1 MFDPA
6 LELRTRGRFWHQ
18 SVVELLNGNFLG
30 AAIIIIVVVVVI
42 IVIVMRNLNP
52 AEYCMQTRLP
62 RSAETD
68 KARKGRR
75 VYDDQDCRAQ
85 TRILA

>member
-30 AAIIIIVVVVVI
+30 AAIIIIVVVIVI
-42 IVIVMRNLNP
+42 VIVIVMRNLNP
-52 AEYCMQTRLP
+52 AEYCMQTPLP
-62 RSAETD
+62 RSA
-68 KARKGRR
+68 GRDR
-75 VYDDQDCRAQ
+75 
-85 TRILA
+85 

>member
-30 AAIIIIVVVVVI
+30 AAIIGAPD
-42 IVIVMRNLNP
+42 LWGHG
-52 AEYCMQTRLP
+52 QTMV
-62 RSAETD
+62 
-68 KARKGRR
+68 R
-75 VYDDQDCRAQ
+75 V
-85 TRILA
+85 